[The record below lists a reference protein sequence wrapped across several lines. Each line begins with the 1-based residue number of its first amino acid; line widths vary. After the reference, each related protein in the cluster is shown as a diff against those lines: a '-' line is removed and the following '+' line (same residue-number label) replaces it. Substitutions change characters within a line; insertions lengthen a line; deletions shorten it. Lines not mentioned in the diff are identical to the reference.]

1 MNTQRYQIWPQM
13 WLCFIFIFSGCFYG
27 FMPEAWLDNI
37 MQSYHHGLTWRLA
50 LAISSPIFLSGAIAS
65 VITYWL
71 LYVPGGREPVTHIA
85 GSVRLKGRKAKSHA
99 KRSLNKTIKNDAM
112 GKGIHL
118 HPCVQLPMR
127 NELANVLLFGQQGS
141 GKSVILKPIIQQIKK
156 RGDKLFIYDR
166 KNEFTPLFFDADTT
180 LISPTDI
187 RGTAWEIGL
196 DVTCEAEAELV
207 AQRLINETQDPLWSN
222 GARLILTGCMMILIT
237 QNKSWGWRDLA
248 GIIAWPHKELRAALA
263 TSYPSATVFIEENS
277 KTTQS
282 FFVTL
287 ISQLSWVR
295 RLREYWPNSQQ
306 KGFSIRQWLSDE
318 SQPKTLII
326 AHDEHNETLSAP
338 LCNALF
344 GLMTNHVL
352 ALADSDT
359 RRILFSVDE
368 LSSLPKTDSLEKWL
382 RLGRAKGT
390 RTLASVQSLS
400 QVRALYGQDMAETIL
415 SLFGNIIALRMGASG
430 EAASYAAKSFGE
442 HQVERRLTTF
452 NEQGQ
457 RSTQC
462 QYISE
467 PLVRP
472 DELINLKH
480 SWRGVEGFLMVGSWD
495 SIYKLRWSFPTL
507 KSIAE
512 PFIRATPLPPPLAK
526 DAMSLSTL
534 GSKPVSKP
542 KGRKVNRLRR
552 HTS

>member
-1 MNTQRYQIWPQM
+1 MNTQRYQLWPQM
-13 WLCFIFIFSGCFYG
+13 WLCFTVIFSGCFYL
-27 FMPEAWLDNI
+27 FMPDVWLDNVI
-37 MQSYHHGLTWRLA
+37 QSYHYGLTWSLA
-50 LAISSPIFLSGAIAS
+50 FAIGFPVLLPCAIAS
-65 VITYWL
+65 VFTYWL
-71 LYVPGGREPVTHIA
+71 LYVPGGREPVTHIS
-85 GSVRLKGRKAKSHA
+85 GSVRLTGRKVKSHA
-99 KRSLNKTIKNDAM
+99 TRSLNKAIKNDAM

-127 NELANVLLFGQQGS
+127 NELGNVLLFGQQGS
-141 GKSVILKPIIQQIKK
+141 GKSVILKPIVQQIRN

-166 KNEFTPLFFDADTT
+166 KNEFTPLVFDSYTI
-180 LISPTDI
+180 LISPTDV
-187 RGTAWEIGL
+187 RGMPWEIGL

-222 GARLILTGCMMILIT
+222 GARLILTGCMMILIN
-237 QNKSWGWRDLA
+237 QNKPWGWRNLA
-248 GIIAWPHKELRAALA
+248 GIIAWPHKELRAALETA
-263 TSYPSATVFIEENS
+263 YPCATVFIEENS

-326 AHDEHNETLSAP
+326 AHDEHNEALSAP

-352 ALADSDT
+352 ALPDSDT
-359 RRILFSVDE
+359 RRIFFSVDE

-382 RLGRAKGT
+382 RLGRSKGT

-462 QYISE
+462 QYTSE

-480 SWRGVEGFLMVGSWD
+480 SWRGVEGFLMVGSWS

-507 KSIAE
+507 KPIAE

-526 DAMSLSTL
+526 DAMSLTTQE
-534 GSKPVSKP
+534 SKPVSS
-542 KGRKVNRLRR
+542 RINRLRR